1 MKKLL
6 QSILFIWICTV
17 LPNFVSAQEIIVE
30 QIKTIQESPLKF
42 KHNFPKEEYTKI
54 ADKNGQKTYVL
65 NKSLPQNNISNLI
78 NNVSFNI
85 NLVFDSEQYEPS
97 TIIIYNEEGYRS
109 SSSWNGQSPIT
120 VNVPIGIY
128 DLFVHFNRIDGTD
141 YIVIKEKINIEESQ
155 SLNIDVSEAKNHIT
169 SELLNENGALLRPG
183 VLDTNSGTIT
193 GGNAEP
199 IADRIFYFNPTNTRI
214 ADFGFLWSYK
224 QSEEEAPIWNFY
236 INNISER
243 YTIAQNIFA
252 VGHEGDNY
260 FSKYPL
266 LTGVSGSVDL
276 ENNPEDYV
284 FHLEKFQPSVLGES
298 TETFYTSISTYNT
311 WQGVSRGGWGIGREI
326 AINPEEGFRAYL
338 NNPFN
343 ENPYDLLV
351 FPGIID
357 YKGTMNPNLGDEGFI
372 IEGTCIFAEENG
384 GVLYGSGA
392 EIAGSSYFLGNQ
404 YYNVGNF
411 NTGIG
416 YSQFLPF
423 HERFTFNSSENP
435 DMIQGNNIPISVI
448 GTMMLPQYGMN
459 YLQGNYKGRYGETR
473 ETDFFNTTVE
483 AKQNGT
489 VVFTGKYVDFKDLL
503 PLPADGVW
511 DITYTNNNIEIE
523 GIPGKNITH
532 IVYEGEAP
540 PTLQHMQF
548 RNAYGKVTD
557 HFESTQEGTVRL
569 AAGDFEF
576 DADASVFAYKEGSS
590 VEFFYSLHNQNNWTE
605 LELTEYPEYF
615 QMPAFGDYYEASL
628 ANVIVPDQ
636 NTWFD
641 VRIVCTDAV
650 GNKQEQIISPAFK
663 VEQATL
669 GVEDISNYN
678 LVIYPNP
685 VDEILNISHLK
696 EISNI
701 WIYDVSGKQVYTEN
715 SNNKKAKIDVSYL
728 SPGIYIVKAKV
739 QGVIKTFKI
748 VKR

>member
-1 MKKLL
+1 
-6 QSILFIWICTV
+6 
-17 LPNFVSAQEIIVE
+17 
-30 QIKTIQESPLKF
+30 
-42 KHNFPKEEYTKI
+42 
-54 ADKNGQKTYVL
+54 
-65 NKSLPQNNISNLI
+65 
-78 NNVSFNI
+78 
-85 NLVFDSEQYEPS
+85 
-97 TIIIYNEEGYRS
+97 
-109 SSSWNGQSPIT
+109 
-120 VNVPIGIY
+120 
-128 DLFVHFNRIDGTD
+128 
-141 YIVIKEKINIEESQ
+141 
-155 SLNIDVSEAKNHIT
+155 
-169 SELLNENGALLRPG
+169 
-183 VLDTNSGTIT
+183 
-193 GGNAEP
+193 
-199 IADRIFYFNPTNTRI
+199 
-214 ADFGFLWSYK
+214 
-224 QSEEEAPIWNFY
+224 
-236 INNISER
+236 
-243 YTIAQNIFA
+243 
-252 VGHEGDNY
+252 
-260 FSKYPL
+260 
-266 LTGVSGSVDL
+266 
-276 ENNPEDYV
+276 
-284 FHLEKFQPSVLGES
+284 
-298 TETFYTSISTYNT
+298 
-311 WQGVSRGGWGIGREI
+311 
-326 AINPEEGFRAYL
+326 
-338 NNPFN
+338 
-343 ENPYDLLV
+343 
-351 FPGIID
+351 
-357 YKGTMNPNLGDEGFI
+357 
-372 IEGTCIFAEENG
+372 
-384 GVLYGSGA
+384 
-392 EIAGSSYFLGNQ
+392 
-404 YYNVGNF
+404 
-411 NTGIG
+411 
-416 YSQFLPF
+416 
-423 HERFTFNSSENP
+423 
-435 DMIQGNNIPISVI
+435 MIQGNNIPISVI